1 MDQSIDKLRDFID
14 ASPTAWQAV
23 DSIAARLSA
32 AGGTRLDE
40 REPWKLEPG
49 LLYWVERSGSGLI
62 AFKPGLRSPAEE
74 GFAVA
79 GAHTDSPGLKLRLE
93 KRLGARGME
102 RCAIEVYG
110 SPILSTW
117 LDRPLAVA
125 GRLVLKGEGGL
136 STRLVSIDRPVGIV
150 PNLAI
155 HLNRDVNKGYEYN
168 AQTQLPVLIASDPG
182 RGGGGVA
189 VLPGASGKASGEA
202 IDGLAGAGSRDP
214 ESFGDESASAIVK
227 ILGSELDVEPTSIV
241 SADLFFVDA
250 QKTSLIGSD
259 LINGYRLDNL
269 LGCHAVLEALVGSK
283 NAAHGQVAA
292 FFDSEEI
299 GSRTRMGADSSFLR
313 DILARITSLSGST
326 TEGFHRALASSF
338 SVSVDVAQAWHPGW
352 PEKFDETFSPLLNGG
367 PAVKVNAN
375 HRYATDA
382 LSEARFRGFCE
393 TAGVPCQKFQTRA
406 DMSPGSTIGPIS
418 AALSGMA
425 TVDVGSP
432 LLSMHSLRETA
443 GTRDQAMMTAA
454 LAVHFAVSPKGG
466 V

>member
-1 MDQSIDKLRDFID
+1 MDKTIDRLRDFID

-32 AGGTRLDE
+32 AGGSRLDE
-40 REPWKLEPG
+40 REPWRLEPG
-49 LLYWVERSGSGLI
+49 LLYWVERAGSGLI

-93 KRLGARGME
+93 KRLGSRGME
-102 RCAIEVYG
+102 RCAVEIYG
-110 SPILSTW
+110 GPILSTW

-125 GRLVLKGEGGL
+125 GRVVLKGEGGL
-136 STRLVSIDRPVGIV
+136 ATRLVSIDRPVGIV

-168 AQTQLPVLIASDPG
+168 AQTQLPVLLGSDPG
-182 RGGGGVA
+182 MGGG
-189 VLPGASGKASGEA
+189 E
-202 IDGLAGAGSRDP
+202 AGAARAGVLEKPS
-214 ESFGDESASAIVK
+214 DETASAIAK
-227 ILGSELDVEPTSIV
+227 ILGTELDVDPTSIV
-241 SADLFFVDA
+241 AADLFFVDA
-250 QKTSLIGSD
+250 QKTLLVGTD

-269 LGCHAVLEALVGSK
+269 LGCHAILEAFITSK

-313 DILARITSLSGST
+313 DILARVTSLSGST

-352 PEKFDETFSPLLNGG
+352 PEKFDEAFSPLLNGG

-375 HRYATDA
+375 QRYATDA
-382 LSEARFRGFCE
+382 LSEARFRGYCE
-393 TAGVPCQKFQTRA
+393 EASVPCQKFQTRA

-418 AALSGMA
+418 ASLSGMA

-443 GTRDQAMMTAA
+443 GTRDHSMMTAA
-454 LAVHFAVSPKGG
+454 LAVHFAASPRAG